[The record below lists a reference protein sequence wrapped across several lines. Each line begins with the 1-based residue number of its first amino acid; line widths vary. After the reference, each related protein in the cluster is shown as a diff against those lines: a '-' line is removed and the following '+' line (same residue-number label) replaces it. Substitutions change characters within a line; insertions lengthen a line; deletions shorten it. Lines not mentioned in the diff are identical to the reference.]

1 MLSDH
6 LLKHHERNQNL
17 RETGN
22 LKHLYRNKLDKV
34 CFAHD
39 AMYSDSKDLTQRTIS
54 SVVYKFFEKKTWL
67 GVSISEHLSEEL
79 YKPAIK
85 KFEQR

>member
-34 CFAHD
+34 CFVYD
-39 AMYSDSKDLTQRTIS
+39 AVYSDSKDLTQRTIS
-54 SVVYKFFEKKTWL
+54 SVVYKFFEKKT
-67 GVSISEHLSEEL
+67 
-79 YKPAIK
+79 
-85 KFEQR
+85 

>member
-17 RETGN
+17 RKTGN

-54 SVVYKFFEKKTWL
+54 SVVYKFFEKKTGL
-67 GVSISEHLSEEL
+67 GVSASEQLSEEL